1 MTMPGE
7 LLHMM
12 ESLERENEQLRA
24 QMALMIA
31 ALQPCASG
39 EEWKETTALIN
50 SSYSP
55 VAFARQVCTELLDE
69 FSTAPTVL
77 YRASGTILHH
87 SLGVP
92 TDDWD
97 GTSTLI
103 KGTGCCFDGHVG
115 VDGEETDIIV
125 LECSVNHASGP
136 KSEQGYKRAR
146 GIIPWK
152 EGDEL
157 PEDTIARLRGRE
169 SEQE

>member
-69 FSTAPTVL
+69 FSNAPTVL
-77 YRASGTILHH
+77 FSGEAYVMGSCDL
-87 SLGVP
+87 SLG
-92 TDDWD
+92 
-97 GTSTLI
+97 
-103 KGTGCCFDGHVG
+103 TGAGHALGDKAGSMVQA
-115 VDGEETDIIV
+115 IV
-125 LECSVNHASGP
+125 LEQEEGRDDTEDGA
-136 KSEQGYKRAR
+136 ER
-146 GIIPWK
+146 G
-152 EGDEL
+152 
-157 PEDTIARLRGRE
+157 
-169 SEQE
+169 